1 MSIDLYSA
9 AVRDT
14 FLGKELGCSQWYV
27 IDQERIDSFGR
38 ASDDIDPM
46 HMDPEWTRQH
56 SPYGTTIA
64 YGFLTLSLLT
74 HMLHDVIIRSPRE
87 AYKLNY
93 GLDRV
98 RMLAPVKVGSSVRA
112 HVVLKSARERGAG
125 QILCNFD
132 IRVEIQGEEKPALV
146 AEWLLLLV
154 EHIEHAARPAASAS
168 V

>member
-9 AVRDT
+9 AVREGSI
-14 FLGKELGCSQWYV
+14 GKELGCSQWYV
-27 IDQERIDSFGR
+27 IDQERIDAFGR

-46 HMDPEWTRQH
+46 HMDPAWAQAH

-74 HMLHDVIIRSPRE
+74 RMLHDVIIRSPRE

-93 GLDRV
+93 GLERV
-98 RMLAPVKVGSSVRA
+98 RMLCPVKVGSSVRA
-112 HVVLKSARERGAG
+112 QVVLKSARERGEG

-132 IRVEIQGEEKPALV
+132 VRVEIRGEQKPALV

-154 EHIEHAARPAASAS
+154 EHSAPAVRSAA

>member
-1 MSIDLYSA
+1 MLIDLYCA
-9 AVRDT
+9 AAREDSI
-14 FLGKELGCSQWYV
+14 GKELGCSQWFV
-27 IDQERIDSFGR
+27 IDQERIDAFGR

-46 HMDPEWTRQH
+46 HMDPAWARAN

-74 HMLHDVIIRSPRE
+74 HLLHDVIIRSPRE

-93 GLDRV
+93 GLERV
-98 RMLAPVKVGSSVRA
+98 RMLSPVKVGSSVRA
-112 HVVLKSARERGAG
+112 RVVLKSARERSPG

-132 IRVEIQGEEKPALV
+132 ISVEIQGEEKPALV

-154 EHIEHAARPAASAS
+154 AHAEPAVKSAA

>member
-9 AVRDT
+9 AVREDSI
-14 FLGKELGCSQWYV
+14 GKELGCSQWYV
-27 IDQERIDSFGR
+27 IDQERIDAFGR

-46 HMDPEWTRQH
+46 HMDPAWARVN

-98 RMLAPVKVGSSVRA
+98 RMLSPVKVGSSVRA
-112 HVVLKSARERGAG
+112 RVVLKSVRERGAD
-125 QILCNFD
+125 QFLCNFD
-132 IRVEIQGEEKPALV
+132 IKVEIQGEEKPALV

-154 EHIEHAARPAASAS
+154 EQAEAAARSAA

>member
-9 AVRDT
+9 AVRET
-14 FLGKELGCSQWYV
+14 CTGKELGYSQWFV
-27 IDQERIDSFGR
+27 IDQARIDSFGL
-38 ASDDIDPM
+38 ASEDVDPM
-46 HMDPEWTRQH
+46 HMDPEWAHAQ

-74 HMLHDVIIRSPRE
+74 HMLHDVILRSPRE

-98 RMLAPVKVGSSVRA
+98 RMITPVRVGSSVRA
-112 HVVLKSARERGAG
+112 RIVLKAARERAPGR
-125 QILCNFD
+125 ILCNFD
-132 IRVEIQGEEKPALV
+132 VAVEIRGEQRPALV

-154 EHIEHAARPAASAS
+154 ERSSAS
-168 V
+168 NAA

>member
-1 MSIDLYSA
+1 MPIDLYSA
-9 AVRDT
+9 AVRDQM
-14 FLGKELGCSQWYV
+14 LGKELGCSQWYV
-27 IDQERIDSFGR
+27 IDQQRIDAFGR

-46 HMDPEWTRQH
+46 HMDPEWTGRH

-64 YGFLTLSLLT
+64 YGFQTLSLLT
-74 HMLHDVIIRSPRE
+74 HLLHDVIIRSPRE

-98 RMLAPVKVGSSVRA
+98 RMLAPVKVGSKVRA
-112 HVVLKSARERGAG
+112 KVVLKSTRERGPG

-132 IRVEIQGEEKPALV
+132 ISVEIQGEQKPALV
-146 AEWLLLLV
+146 AEWLLLFV
-154 EHIEHAARPAASAS
+154 EQTERAAVAAS